1 LDCDCISA
9 KNAFSACSAPIPP
22 IEQGCRKSA
31 FVARAPNPGFFTH
44 VAQRFASIESSQLA
58 WVVCKRSQFEAQFTL
73 RQEADDERFLGSA
86 GRAAKQF
93 CQGLEALA
101 WRASTIQ
108 IRSIVQTE
116 NCRRVQKTNPW
127 SHSSDNTRMFEGEI
141 TSLPLVTPERRSP
154 RRIKLNLQD
163 SSRFG

>member
-93 CQGLEALA
+93 CQGLKLSHGEL
-101 WRASTIQ
+101 RQFKFVLSFRRKIVDEFKKQ
-108 IRSIVQTE
+108 ILGRTHQIIPACSKE
-116 NCRRVQKTNPW
+116 K
-127 SHSSDNTRMFEGEI
+127 
-141 TSLPLVTPERRSP
+141 
-154 RRIKLNLQD
+154 
-163 SSRFG
+163 